1 MKSAAIFT
9 LGCKVNQYESESVST
24 QLEQA
29 GYKIVDWRQ
38 EADLYVVHTCAV
50 TAQAAAKSRQQIHHA
65 YRTNPQ
71 AQIVVMGCYAQLDAK
86 TISEMP
92 GVRFIV
98 GTTERQAFLEKLT
111 GDQLVSEEAQA
122 QNFVRNFQ
130 QGETFEEMKGLNQAD
145 YSRPMIKIQE
155 GCNNYCSYC
164 IIPYL
169 RGPERSRPL
178 EQIVSEAMSLVQ
190 QGYRE
195 LVLTGI
201 HLSAWGKDFQQPQHI
216 TELFEALINIKGLE
230 RLRISSVE
238 PTDID
243 AAWIN
248 FMVTHEKFCRHLH
261 IPLQS
266 GCDTVLQRM
275 NRKYDTA
282 MFRYLIQTLREK
294 MPRIAITTDVIVGFP
309 GESEEEAEATYQFC
323 HEMEFSRMHVFR
335 FSARKGTAAAKL
347 ANPVEKE
354 VQEKR
359 SQALRALGAHMAKSY
374 ANSFIGCEL
383 QVLLEENSV
392 SEGVAEGYSQEYI
405 RVNVPF
411 HEPIGKGGIL
421 VRVIAEKATPQGVW
435 GKPNREV

>member
-9 LGCKVNQYESESVST
+9 LGCKVNQYESESVMA

-29 GYKIVDWRQ
+29 GYTIVDWRQ
-38 EADLYVVHTCAV
+38 EADLYIVHTCAV

-65 YRTNPQ
+65 YRTNPD
-71 AQIVVMGCYAQLDAK
+71 AQIVVMGCYAQLDAE

-92 GVRFIV
+92 GVRFVV

-111 GDQLVSEEAQA
+111 HNQLISAEDQV
-122 QNFVRNFQ
+122 QNFVRGFER
-130 QGETFEEMKGLNQAD
+130 GETFEEMKGLDQAD

-169 RGPERSRPL
+169 RGPERSRSL
-178 EQIVSEAMSLVQ
+178 EHIVSEAEGLVQ
-190 QGYRE
+190 MGYRE

-216 TELFEALINIKGLE
+216 TTLFEALVNIEGLE

-243 AAWIN
+243 AAWID
-248 FMVTHEKFCRHLH
+248 FMVKHEKFCRHLH

-282 MFRYLIQTLREK
+282 MFRHLIQSLRK
-294 MPRIAITTDVIVGFP
+294 HMPNIAITTDVIVGFP

-323 HEMEFSRMHVFR
+323 REIKFSRMHVFR
-335 FSARKGTAAAKL
+335 FSARKGTVAAKL
-347 ANPVEKE
+347 PNPVVKE

-359 SQALRALGAHMAKSY
+359 SQVLRSLGVEMAHSY
-374 ANSFIGCEL
+374 ANSFIGAEL
-383 QVLLEENSV
+383 EVLLEENRV

-405 RVNVPF
+405 RVRVPF
-411 HEPIGKGGIL
+411 LEPISKGGLI
-421 VRVIAEKATPQGVW
+421 VRVIAKKTSPQGLW
-435 GKPNREV
+435 GTLA